1 MTDTRHAPRVCV
13 GIRSHCF
20 GRAERDLYAALREC
34 FGAEDIFIVL
44 DETEQHVAIPS
55 GFNKVA
61 FDRAALDARALFAD
75 HPRNGWLC
83 GDYFYYALR
92 AAVAADFYWLIEP
105 DVRFTHVRVGSF
117 FELFA
122 QDPTAVLLCRFG
134 ERQRNWDWH
143 AHALAIAEQVYGCAF
158 PVSRLGAAAIDGL
171 LRERQQLSTRFG
183 ANGLKAAVYP
193 NDESFV
199 ATAAMKLG
207 LSCADLCA
215 GQPTAFEH
223 FSVRFPY
230 LWPDAATEIPAGCV
244 VHPALYAED
253 FEQSFSRKLGAVLN
267 GAGELRR
274 LARHATCGTD
284 AAHTA
289 RVQALLEQGIGTW
302 FAHNYAKTKKGTDLF
317 TKKINLSPFMA
328 RHEICARAKAPL
340 ALASPGDFELAPGEP
355 ITPAEI
361 DITHYAPYCFDYERG
376 EFLLVDTS
384 RAALDEPFLYQAQ
397 FRLASTVL
405 RVPLAQMRTLTAR
418 ADAASVAKPLLVFSI
433 GRCGSTLFSRLGAV
447 AGLVSYSEP
456 DIFSGV
462 GRQREDPRTAD
473 ILQCAMDALIAHA
486 GVPAGQVCIKLRSG
500 TNGAIARFIEA
511 FPQARYVFLSRNLRD
526 WSHSFIAKFGWSR
539 EQLHNSL
546 LAAHRALTALEVA
559 RIPYLAL
566 RYEDFAPEPELAFA
580 VLTGA
585 AEVPGP
591 MRAELAAAVS
601 QDAQQG
607 SRFAGKAAEKPD
619 IAARVGAFVETW
631 NASAPPAAR
640 ARFSTDPQ
648 ARCTIREFVF
658 IHINKTGGSSVE
670 RALGLPLEHRT
681 ALEKIREIGRRNWD
695 RRFTFA
701 VVRNPWDKVASHYHY
716 RVATNQGGLGE
727 ATPGFRDWV
736 RLAYAEHDPR
746 YYDAPRMFMPQLRW
760 ISDQGGNILVNQVCR
775 FEALEPD
782 FAAVCLH
789 LGRRVELP
797 HAKASARPAG
807 SWRELYDAPTRDI
820 VAQCFREDIARF
832 DYRF

>member
-1 MTDTRHAPRVCV
+1 MSGTRHAPRVCV
-13 GIRSHCF
+13 GIRSHRF
-20 GRAERDLYAALREC
+20 GRAERDLYAALSEC
-34 FGAEDIFIVL
+34 FRAEDIFIVL
-44 DETEQHVAIPS
+44 DETGQRVAVPG

-61 FDRAALDARALFAD
+61 FDRAALDARGLFAD
-75 HPRNGWLC
+75 HPRIGWLC

-92 AAVAADFYWLIEP
+92 AAVVADHYWLIEP
-105 DVRFTHVRVGSF
+105 DVRFTHARPGSF
-117 FELFA
+117 FEPFA
-122 QDPTAVLLCRFG
+122 QDPSAVLLCRFG
-134 ERQRNWDWH
+134 ERQRSWDWH
-143 AHALAIAEQVYGCAF
+143 ACALVIAEQVYGCAF

-183 ANGLKAAVYP
+183 PAGLKAAVYP

-199 ATAAMKLG
+199 ATAAKKLG
-207 LSCADLCA
+207 LRCADLCA
-215 GQPTAFEH
+215 GRPAAFEH

-230 LWPDAATEIPAGCV
+230 LWPDAATEIPEGRV

-284 AAHTA
+284 AAHAA
-289 RVQALLEQGIGTW
+289 RVQLLLEQGIGSW
-302 FAHNYAKTKKGTDLF
+302 FGRNYAKAARAVAAATPVVEEGGQIT
-317 TKKINLSPFMA
+317 
-328 RHEICARAKAPL
+328 RHEIRARAKAPL
-340 ALASPGDFELAPGEP
+340 AQASPGDFELAPGEP
-355 ITPAEI
+355 ITPAQI
-361 DITHYAPYCFDYERG
+361 DLTHYAPYCFDYQRG
-376 EFLLVDTS
+376 EFLLVDTP

-397 FRLASTVL
+397 FRLASTLL

-418 ADAASVAKPLLVFSI
+418 DAAASEPQPLLVFSI
-433 GRCGSTLFSRLGAV
+433 GRCGSTLFSRLAAV

-462 GRQREDPRTAD
+462 ARQREDPRTAD
-473 ILQCAMDALIAHA
+473 ILQCAMRALIAHA
-486 GVPAGQVCIKLRSG
+486 GVPGERVCIKLRSG

-511 FPQARYVFLSRNLRD
+511 FAQARYVFLSRNLRD

-546 LAAHRALTALEVA
+546 LAAHRALLALEVA
-559 RIPYLAL
+559 RIPYMAL

-580 VLTGA
+580 ALSGA
-585 AEVPGP
+585 ADLPAP
-591 MRAELAAAVS
+591 MRAQLEQAVS

-607 SRFAGKAAEKPD
+607 SRFAGKAGEKPGV
-619 IAARVGAFVETW
+619 AARVTAFVETW
-631 NASAPPAAR
+631 NTSAPPAAR
-640 ARFSTDPQ
+640 ARFSTEPQ
-648 ARCTIREFVF
+648 ARVAIREFVF

-695 RRFTFA
+695 RRFSFA

-760 ISDQGGNILVNQVCR
+760 ISDADGNILVNQLCR
-775 FEALEPD
+775 FEQLERD
-782 FAAVCLH
+782 FAAICLH

-807 SWRELYDAPTRDI
+807 SWRDLYDGPTRDI
-820 VAQCFREDIARF
+820 VAQCFSEDIERF